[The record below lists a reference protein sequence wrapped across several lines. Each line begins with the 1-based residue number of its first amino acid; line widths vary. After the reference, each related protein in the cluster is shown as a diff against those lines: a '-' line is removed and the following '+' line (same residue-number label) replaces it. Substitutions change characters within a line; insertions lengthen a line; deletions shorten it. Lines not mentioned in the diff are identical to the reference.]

1 MRGGEAAPSVSVRT
15 GFFPPR
21 RPMGRVDMSPS
32 KELVRE
38 TGFLAAAGFGLVLPA
53 AGFLPARRAG
63 IPSAFAVPSDDLD
76 RNKGFLAG
84 LGLAFSSSSFDLVR
98 KIPVDFGAAFGL
110 DFGVVFGL
118 AFGLVAVGF
127 FPPRLGAG
135 TSSLS
140 SLDLLRPSSLL
151 GKTDPSEEAE
161 RVTPRF
167 TAAVALVA
175 ALVRADMALPAV
187 LVVAAAALERAD
199 MAVPAVLVV
208 AVVAVDVVEC
218 VEPLF
223 RSS

>member
-98 KIPVDFGAAFGL
+98 KIPVDFGATFGL

-127 FPPRLGAG
+127 FPPRLGLEKHDSQTPKRNPTG
-135 TSSLS
+135 SLAPH
-140 SLDLLRPSSLL
+140 R
-151 GKTDPSEEAE
+151 EQ
-161 RVTPRF
+161 
-167 TAAVALVA
+167 
-175 ALVRADMALPAV
+175 ALPRRPRSR
-187 LVVAAAALERAD
+187 ERE
-199 MAVPAVLVV
+199 M
-208 AVVAVDVVEC
+208 
-218 VEPLF
+218 
-223 RSS
+223 